1 MAFTDVD
8 VRRTRESAC
17 RNGSADDLY
26 RMGLICSTG
35 QQGLVD
41 LVQAHMWFNLAAMQG
56 SQAAKESRRDL
67 AGQMSS
73 REIASAQRN
82 AREWISQYRNH

>member
-1 MAFTDVD
+1 
-8 VRRTRESAC
+8 
-17 RNGSADDLY
+17 
-26 RMGLICSTG
+26 
-35 QQGLVD
+35 VD